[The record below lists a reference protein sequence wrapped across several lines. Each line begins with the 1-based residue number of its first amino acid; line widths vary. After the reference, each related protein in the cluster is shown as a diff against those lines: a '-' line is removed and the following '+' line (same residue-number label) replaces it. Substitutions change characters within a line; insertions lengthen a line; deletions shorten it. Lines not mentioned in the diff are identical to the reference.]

1 MAEEHCCGE
10 PSPDESTVELL
21 IPGEDTAMP
30 PGLGEVVAGEVEEL
44 GPVEESGYAGYS
56 GVFISVML
64 CRAANGGVLRRKAL
78 CRDPSI

>member
-1 MAEEHCCGE
+1 MHCCGE
-10 PSPDESTVELL
+10 PSPEDSPLEDL

-30 PGLGEVVAGEVEEL
+30 PGLGEVVAGEVEEV
-44 GPVEESGYAGYS
+44 GPFEDRGYAGYR

-64 CRAANGGVLRRKAL
+64 CRAAKGGVLRRKAL